1 MTERPDRRNPKI
13 RRVPLT
19 TLVDICVDEG
29 AQGAFQGELSN
40 VSGRGMQVR
49 GSHLPDLGES
59 LVCRFEHGGRE
70 VLVEGRVAW
79 RSEAEDGGE
88 FGVQFTALD
97 GDSAEILTELGRS
110 KADVPR
116 SGRVLDAADDE
127 DAPLSSAKVL
137 TRGNRVKLHID
148 GLGAPMRAHVQDGG
162 DRKLRVGSNLEFL
175 RVGRSIELEAVD
187 GELRRGATIDGVN
200 VVLNPN
206 TSVPELVV
214 HLRYEGL
221 SPTPPPAHTQASED
235 APDYED
241 ALDGDDEVDDAAG
254 ARSFGLGFEMPAFL
268 EGRFGR
274 VLSRAKDSAGVV
286 GSSLVSAAKVV
297 GQGAQRVASEKIE
310 HLREARQSRAAAP
323 RRKTSPGVE
332 RASERLASDAG
343 RSLRPQT
350 LRTSRPPLRS
360 NARLAEL
367 GLSSRPR
374 ATPARSSRTPE
385 PVIGQTPASR
395 ALARKVIYLS
405 AGALVVG
412 SALVL
417 RSVLGSPGGGDSAPV
432 ASASA
437 ATPEVPVPEVALS
450 KAVPVAPAAPAVP
463 AAPAHPDG
471 IVAEVPLFGERRI
484 TEEASA
490 AAAAAPASEAELE
503 RLAAAAAVPDQ
514 AFRDDAEPTEE
525 AVTSWGRGKLHLP
538 TVHRIRLDG
547 PGARLEGSVAGEGFS
562 VVIPGRK
569 AMENGSS
576 IQKRDSRIAKIS
588 TTQVGGGVKIG
599 FSFRGPVPAY
609 RVRLRK
615 DFVEFFISAP
625 EDGVASL

>member
-29 AQGAFQGELSN
+29 DRSAFQGELSN

-116 SGRVLDAADDE
+116 SGRALDAADDE

-214 HLRYEGL
+214 HLRYEGI
-221 SPTPPPAHTQASED
+221 SPTPPPARTQASEEG
-235 APDYED
+235 PDYED
-241 ALDGDDEVDDAAG
+241 ALDGDDEGDDAAG
-254 ARSFGLGFEMPAFL
+254 ARSLGLGFEMPAFL

-274 VLSRAKDSAGVV
+274 ALSRAKDSAGVV

-297 GQGAQRVASEKIE
+297 GQGAQRVASEKIG

-323 RRKTSPGVE
+323 RRKTSPSGE

-374 ATPARSSRTPE
+374 AEQARSSRTPE
-385 PVIGQTPASR
+385 PVIGQTPTSR

-405 AGALVVG
+405 AGVIVVG
-412 SALVL
+412 SALIL
-417 RSVLGSPGGGDSAPV
+417 RSVLGSPGGGDSAAAPL

-437 ATPEVPVPEVALS
+437 AAPEAPVPEVALS
-450 KAVPVAPAAPAVP
+450 KAVPVAPAAL
-463 AAPAHPDG
+463 AAPTHPDG

-484 TEEASA
+484 TEEAPA
-490 AAAAAPASEAELE
+490 VAAAAPASEAELE

-569 AMENGSS
+569 AMENGSG